1 MKEQTDTDAQRINKT
16 YEALDRLLNALL
28 ARHCVSM
35 RFQAPRGASCSE
47 PQP

>member
-1 MKEQTDTDAQRINKT
+1 MKGQADTDAQRLNKA
-16 YEALDRLLNALL
+16 YEALDRLLNELL

-35 RFQAPRGASCSE
+35 RFQALRGASYRE